1 MRFSRFNLRVLGAA
15 ALVAA
20 VSSSAIAQ
28 SGRLSL
34 AERVQRLEQQ
44 EQGGGQ
50 STVELLN
57 RITELQTE
65 IQSLRGTVE
74 QQTFKIEEL
83 EKRNRDQYLDLD
95 ARITRMQGGAGTGAP
110 LMDPE
115 AVPPQSTPEPAPDGT
130 FADVPATD
138 PNAYDPNETMPS
150 DSVMEPPE
158 VREPIDGGVT
168 TDIPPSSDPGII
180 ESTADPLDERRMY
193 ESAFDSLK
201 EGRYAEAARRFQ
213 SFLDQYPRGEY
224 SPNAQYWLGESYYV
238 TQNYQI
244 ALEAFQ
250 GLLTQ
255 FPSSNKAP
263 DALLKVGY
271 CHYELRQWEQA
282 ESTLNQVVQQYPDTT
297 VARLA
302 QGRLRALRLENRQ

>member
-1 MRFSRFNLRVLGAA
+1 MHLSRNPLRVLGAA

-20 VSSSAIAQ
+20 ASSSAFAQ
-28 SGRLSL
+28 GGRLSL
-34 AERVQRLEQQ
+34 AERVERLERQ
-44 EQGGGQ
+44 EQQGSGPSGTDLVNQ
-50 STVELLN
+50 L
-57 RITELQTE
+57 TELRAE
-65 IQSLRGTVE
+65 IQSLRGLVE
-74 QQTFKIEEL
+74 QQTFKIDEL

-95 ARITRMQGGAGTGAP
+95 SRIRGAQGVAAGTGTP
-110 LMDPE
+110 IMDPE
-115 AVPPQSTPEPAPDGT
+115 AAPPVATAPAPDGT
-130 FADVPATD
+130 FTDVP
-138 PNAYDPNETMPS
+138 PVEQSNAA
-150 DSVMEPPE
+150 VMEPPE
-158 VREPIDGGVT
+158 VAPPVDGNTSTASIDG
-168 TDIPPSSDPGII
+168 PGII
-180 ESTADPLDERRMY
+180 QSTADPMAERAAY

-213 SFLDQYPRGEY
+213 GFLDQYPSGEY
-224 SPNAQYWLGESYYV
+224 APNAQYWLGESYYV

-250 GLLTQ
+250 RLLTQ

-271 CHYELRQWEQA
+271 CHYELRQWQPA

-302 QGRLRALRLENRQ
+302 QGRLRALALENRQ